1 MILRLRLAGWRE
13 ERPPLLSFAN
23 AEKVGQEL
31 HDRWAL
37 LAGQAPPFG
46 RDDLAWSDIAQF
58 VVRRA
63 RDIGRVGLPDKGLWG

>member
-1 MILRLRLAGWRE
+1 MIRRLLLRLAGWRE

-23 AEKVGQEL
+23 AETVGREL
-31 HDRWAL
+31 HDRWQL
-37 LAGQAPPFG
+37 LAGGEPPFS

-63 RDIGRVGLPDKGLWG
+63 RDHVV

>member
-1 MILRLRLAGWRE
+1 MRSLIRPMLLRLAGWRE

-23 AEKVGQEL
+23 AETVGQEL

-37 LAGQAPPFG
+37 LAGQVPPFG

-58 VVRRA
+58 VVRKA
-63 RDIGRVGLPDKGLWG
+63 RDHAG